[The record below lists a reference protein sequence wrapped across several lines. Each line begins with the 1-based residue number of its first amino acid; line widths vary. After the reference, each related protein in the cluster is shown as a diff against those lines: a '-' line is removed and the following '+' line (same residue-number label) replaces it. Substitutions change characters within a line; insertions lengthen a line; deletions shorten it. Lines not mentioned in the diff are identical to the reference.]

1 MKEVVFIRRNIEK
14 WRQMEQIAE
23 HSGTTT
29 PEVLADA
36 YLDATSDLA
45 FSQSHYPES
54 RITIYLNGLASA
66 LHNEIYANKREK
78 WSRMVTFWTRE
89 VPQTMWEERRQ
100 LLVSFVVFAI
110 AVLIG
115 AVSQLHD
122 AEFSRLILGNQYVD
136 MTLEN
141 IANGEPMAV
150 YNGGNET
157 DMFLGITINNV
168 YVSFI
173 LFVMGLFTSIATGWY
188 LVQNGIMLGAFQTFF
203 YQHGLLGTSMLAIWL
218 HGTLEISAIIVAGA
232 AGITMGN
239 GWLFPGTYSRLAS
252 FRRGARR
259 ALKIIVGTVP
269 VFVIAGFIEG
279 FFTRHT
285 EWPDVVRLAV
295 ILLSLLFVVGYYIYL
310 PYKRHYGI
318 QSEKNLDLQGAQL
331 QREV

>member
-23 HSGTTT
+23 HSGSTT
-29 PEVLADA
+29 PDVLADA

-45 FSQSHYPES
+45 FAQSHYPES
-54 RITIYLNGLASA
+54 RITMYLNGLASA

-78 WSRMVTFWTRE
+78 WSRILTFWTRE

-100 LLVSFVVFAI
+100 LLVSFLVFAI
-110 AVLIG
+110 AVIIG

-122 AEFSRLILGNQYVD
+122 SEFSRLILGNQYVD

-168 YVSFI
+168 YVSFV
-173 LFVMGLFTSIATGWY
+173 LFVMGLFTSIASGWY
-188 LVQNGIMLGAFQTFF
+188 LMQNGIMLGAFQTFF
-203 YQHGLLGTSMLAIWL
+203 YQHGLLGTSMLAVWL

-252 FRRGARR
+252 FRRSARR

-269 VFVIAGFIEG
+269 VFVIAAFIEG

-285 EWPDVVRLAV
+285 EWPDAVRLAV

-310 PYKRHYGI
+310 PYKHHYGI
-318 QSEKNLDLQGAQL
+318 QSKKNLDLQGAQL